1 MGQKKSG
8 KRQPG
13 LHASRTLSPN
23 RVEKI
28 LAWEAR
34 KTEQARLNANK
45 KKKVKPA
52 TAEAYVLKRLVL
64 VAEHEKQ
71 KSKLGRSV
79 LDILDRYSIKT
90 LGKLGVSV
98 VEKIPVSLLI
108 SNGHVGSAE
117 ELKKRLEEVAALFE
131 PPSLSVSA
139 VSARLLISSAGGMR
153 NNNYLAL
160 NFDDDASDQLTDEV
174 RLGYENLDTY
184 RLYPRELK
192 KIQPCPHLTL
202 ARTTYATAE
211 SAKSALNESDSFP
224 LPLTLGSPTLMPVEL
239 RFQDPNENIQAYI
252 EATAQEQATALE

>member
-8 KRQPG
+8 RKQSG

-52 TAEAYVLKRLVL
+52 TAEAYVLKRLIL

-79 LDILDRYSIKT
+79 LDILDRYSIRT

-108 SNGHVGSAE
+108 SNGYISSPE
-117 ELKKRLEEVAALFE
+117 ELKKRLEEVAALYE
-131 PPSLSVSA
+131 PPSLSVTA
-139 VSARLLISSAGGMR
+139 VSAGLLTSSAGGMR
-153 NNNYLAL
+153 KNNYLAF
-160 NFDDDASDQLTDEV
+160 NFDDAANDKLTDEV

-192 KIQPCPHLTL
+192 KIRPRPHITL

-211 SAKSALNESDSFP
+211 SAKNALNESDSFP
-224 LPLTLGSPTLMPVEL
+224 LLLTLGPPTLLPVEL

-252 EATAQEQATALE
+252 EATKQEQAKVLE